1 MVSHVSPQESKSVQD
16 PVEQITDPFEFI
28 TVNTSKFSEDFGFD
42 VLLGMDGPHGSLGG
56 KITLTMGNFFDILVE
71 RGIVSPG
78 SE

>member
-1 MVSHVSPQESKSVQD
+1 MK
-16 PVEQITDPFEFI
+16 FI
-28 TVNTSKFSEDFGFD
+28 IETPRKIGQFSEDFGFD